1 MAKTKRKK
9 RAGLPPGVTYADKL
23 AYEKAKREAIDR
35 AAADGMVE
43 LRANAH
49 VQRAMWLMVCT
60 IADAYGFG
68 PERMKPFFEHLQQN
82 SEELEKM
89 VEEVDEEY
97 AWEKL
102 RLKAEKVT
110 GIEIAYFIDE
120 QLKKVRGIDYAQV

>member
-1 MAKTKRKK
+1 M
-9 RAGLPPGVTYADKL
+9 TYAQKL
-23 AYEKAKREAIDR
+23 AYEKAKRDAIDK
-35 AAADGMVE
+35 AAVDGMVE

-89 VEEVDEEY
+89 VEEVDEDY

-102 RLKAEKVT
+102 RLKAERVT
-110 GIEIAYFIDE
+110 GIEISYFIDE
-120 QLKKVRGIDYAQV
+120 QLKRVRMSGKEAEHEGYILDTGRGGVPS

>member
-1 MAKTKRKK
+1 M
-9 RAGLPPGVTYADKL
+9 TYAQKL
-23 AYEKAKREAIDR
+23 AYEKAKRDAIDK
-35 AAADGMVE
+35 AAVDGMVE

-68 PERMKPFFEHLQQN
+68 PERMKPFFETLQQN
-82 SEELEKM
+82 SEELEQM
-89 VEEVDEEY
+89 VEEVDEDY

-110 GIEIAYFIDE
+110 GIEISYFLDE
-120 QLKKVRGIDYAQV
+120 QLKKVRMGGAEDERDIMDAGRGGVPS